1 MIISKHDKQTDHL
14 SLACP
19 ANFVYRT
26 SPIPCVKTYAR
37 PREDPAAGG
46 GGVDP
51 IAAILWRRASSPGA
65 GEKLGFEAKEAGIM
79 VARRRQEGKI
89 REGERPERKTRKP
102 TDKNGAAKRGQTAE
116 EDKKQKMEDFVA
128 TAGVVPR
135 LLVRKNFALSL
146 QVSAGGVYRL

>member
-1 MIISKHDKQTDHL
+1 
-14 SLACP
+14 
-19 ANFVYRT
+19 
-26 SPIPCVKTYAR
+26 
-37 PREDPAAGG
+37 
-46 GGVDP
+46 
-51 IAAILWRRASSPGA
+51 
-65 GEKLGFEAKEAGIM
+65 M

-102 TDKNGAAKRGQTAE
+102 TDKNGAAKRGQTAD

-146 QVSAGGVYRL
+146 QVSAGGVIDCEVFNASLSTSNLCALTYLECVSHSF